1 MNQSEKVKSRPAY
14 IALRDIAEELKKV
27 YGTICRGDND
37 IWIVTPSYI
46 NNKETRRL
54 NAELGLRSVNRNSL
68 NMNRQKKTNNEN

>member
-1 MNQSEKVKSRPAY
+1 MNQSDKVKSRPSY

-27 YGTICRGDND
+27 YGNICGGDND

-68 NMNRQKKTNNEN
+68 NMNRHKKTNNEN